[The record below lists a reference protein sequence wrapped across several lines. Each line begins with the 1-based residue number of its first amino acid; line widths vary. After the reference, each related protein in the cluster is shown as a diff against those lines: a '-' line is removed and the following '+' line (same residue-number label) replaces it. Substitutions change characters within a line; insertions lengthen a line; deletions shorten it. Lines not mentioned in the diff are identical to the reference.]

1 MRGWKRAA
9 ILSLTL
15 CGPLAARA
23 EDPDKSE
30 CRTDAILVFD
40 ASGSM
45 ASADPHG
52 NVSRIHRIREATAKV
67 VPNVASL
74 RNLGL
79 MVYGG
84 GAGSSCSDIALKVA
98 PAPNNAK
105 PILDALR
112 DILPNGRTPLTES
125 VSRAAEAL
133 HFRTKRATVVL
144 LTDGEESCG
153 GDPCR
158 LGERLRKE
166 GVNTQVHVIDY
177 KTPFASDWRG
187 TLQSRCLA
195 EATGGLY
202 KPVNSVDDL
211 IQALRETLGCPY
223 VTELRARFAG
233 AMSPRL
239 PVSDAGH
246 PAP

>member
-1 MRGWKRAA
+1 MRGWRQATVVG
-9 ILSLTL
+9 LML
-15 CGPLAARA
+15 CGTLAVRA
-23 EDPDKSE
+23 EEPDKSE

-84 GAGSSCSDIALKVA
+84 GAGSSCTDIALKVP

-125 VSRAAEAL
+125 VSRAAEVL
-133 HFRTKRATVVL
+133 HYRTKRATVVL

-153 GDPCR
+153 GDPCS
-158 LGERLRKE
+158 LGERLHKE

-177 KTPFASDWRG
+177 KSPFGSDWRG

-195 EATGGLY
+195 TATGGMY
-202 KPVNSVDDL
+202 MPVNSVDDL
-211 IQALRETLGCPY
+211 IQALRETLSCPY
-223 VTELRARFAG
+223 VTELQQRFAG
-233 AMSPRL
+233 VASPRT
-239 PVSDAGH
+239 PDSDTGP